1 MRKST
6 SKKGTG
12 AGAGTGTGTEKRK
25 PGRPKGSK
33 SSYTMSDKAIMQR
46 KIATKSLPFVTEEEV
61 DYNARLL
68 SHSLQCYELSQQ
80 ADINDPE
87 SLRSCFLNYIRLCVE
102 NGFKVGNIGAC
113 TAMGISYPILNQWR
127 SGARRSNNP
136 EYKKLAEFVM
146 SVCSMAREQM
156 ITDQKINPVIGI
168 FWQRNFDGL
177 RNDTEQQ
184 QNLTD
189 NTSDE
194 NMTASEYRKKYGK
207 LIGE

>member
-1 MRKST
+1 MRKGT

-12 AGAGTGTGTEKRK
+12 AGAGTGTGTEKK
-25 PGRPKGSK
+25 KTGRPKGSK
-33 SSYTMSDKAIMQR
+33 SGYTVSDKAIMQR
-46 KIATKSLPFVTEEEV
+46 RQASKSLPFVTDDDI
-61 DYNARLL
+61 DYNARLI
-68 SHSLQCYELSQQ
+68 SHSLQCYEISQQ

-87 SLRSCFLNYIRLCVE
+87 SLRSCFLNYMKLCVE

-113 TAMGISYPILNQWR
+113 TAMGISYPILSQWH
-127 SGARRSNNP
+127 SGTRRQNNP
-136 EYKKLAEFVM
+136 EYKKLADFVI
-146 SVCSMAREQM
+146 SVCSMTREQM

-194 NMTASEYRKKYGK
+194 NMTANEYRKKYGK